1 MVWRSESSESSK
13 MLSNKITVIVV
24 SIIKSILTPS
34 LRTKIVSHGVEA
46 IDKNQGAPEI
56 WL

>member
-1 MVWRSESSESSK
+1 
-13 MLSNKITVIVV
+13 MLSNKIAVIVV

-46 IDKNQGAPEI
+46 IDKNQGVPEI